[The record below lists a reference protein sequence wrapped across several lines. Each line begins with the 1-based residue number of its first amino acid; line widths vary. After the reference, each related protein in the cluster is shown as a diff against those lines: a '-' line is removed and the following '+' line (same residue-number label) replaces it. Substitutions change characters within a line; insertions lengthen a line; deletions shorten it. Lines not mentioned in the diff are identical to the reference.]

1 MSLIISFAIFI
12 GAVIACIVTGYTLV
26 LALAAGLVTFFICAL
41 VQGHRAADVVIMC
54 RKGLSNGLIV
64 VEILLIIGLL
74 TGVWRSS
81 RTIAYFVYYGIRFI
95 RPGIFLIIA
104 FLLTS
109 ILSYAIGTSFGVAAT
124 VGVIFM
130 TLARTGGVNEL
141 ITAGVIMSGVYIGDR
156 GSPAASSAI
165 LVAAVTRTDHMKNV
179 RIMAKFAAVP
189 FVLILVIYAC
199 MSFANPIHQVDESFL
214 TKLSGQFVIS
224 PWCLVPAIFMLVL
237 PFFKVRVSYSMI
249 ASIVSGMLVS
259 VFVEGTTLKSL
270 FYTMIMGYH
279 SDTSFGSVF
288 NGGGL
293 YSMVEVVLIVGI
305 SSVYSGI
312 FEDTKMLED
321 FQSKIDIMVEKVGR
335 FPSMVIVGLVL
346 IGIFC
351 NQTLATIMGNDLM
364 ARPYEKSGAS
374 NYELASDIQ
383 NSIIILSAVVPWSIA
398 CSVPLSFMGVGIGAL
413 PYAFYLYLLPIIYGL
428 TKLTKWKFYDRTQ

>member
-1 MSLIISFAIFI
+1 
-12 GAVIACIVTGYTLV
+12 
-26 LALAAGLVTFFICAL
+26 
-41 VQGHRAADVVIMC
+41 
-54 RKGLSNGLIV
+54 
-64 VEILLIIGLL
+64 
-74 TGVWRSS
+74 
-81 RTIAYFVYYGIRFI
+81 
-95 RPGIFLIIA
+95 
-104 FLLTS
+104 
-109 ILSYAIGTSFGVAAT
+109 
-124 VGVIFM
+124 
-130 TLARTGGVNEL
+130 
-141 ITAGVIMSGVYIGDR
+141 
-156 GSPAASSAI
+156 
-165 LVAAVTRTDHMKNV
+165 
-179 RIMAKFAAVP
+179 
-189 FVLILVIYAC
+189 
-199 MSFANPIHQVDESFL
+199 
-214 TKLSGQFVIS
+214 
-224 PWCLVPAIFMLVL
+224 
-237 PFFKVRVSYSMI
+237 
-249 ASIVSGMLVS
+249 
-259 VFVEGTTLKSL
+259 
-270 FYTMIMGYH
+270 MIMGYH